1 MPALSTFQLSLGAF
15 LEDKEIDVS
24 AHLGEATQLQ
34 IVAVALILGFFAIRH
49 ELWKKLMFAR
59 IDARPAALMR
69 IFFGLVVLW
78 TFVDLTRDARFL
90 FTDEG
95 MWLTKMAR
103 KNYGG
108 KLTTLWDPEHGFE
121 NPTDFFVVLWGKFSI
136 LHLRSDPMFV
146 YSLYTVMLTS
156 LTMMI
161 FGMYTRFTTVL
172 SWILV
177 EQVYRYSPLFYTG
190 GDTVVRVFMFLGMFC
205 RWGEVYSWDAWRRNR
220 RRILGVPGKIEPATS
235 LPAWRRIPAWP
246 QRLMMLQLAIIYSAT
261 GLLKTGNT
269 WMNGTALYY
278 SLCLDHFYRMP
289 EQINVATFA
298 QYTGV
303 LPVVTVFVRWWEL
316 LFPVVLIGMLVN
328 TYERERHEGT
338 WPVTPLW
345 RRATSY
351 LMVAGAFVCGAIVT
365 GWAASYFIPPERLKV
380 LPPERFALVF
390 TIVTL
395 AVPALCVLIYFAL
408 RRFTPLGFRLVFH
421 WLLGRRFWLV
431 WGFLMHIGIDLGM
444 NVGTFAEVMMAA
456 YFAWPTGDEVDRAWR
471 YMMSRPAAPGEYGRP
486 VRKRKAM
493 RWICAP
499 IDRLRWRAPGQ
510 PYVIRHNPDD
520 ASVPRAALLRLWDL
534 GHRLDFAADET
545 VGSCKLVL
553 AIDGEKGLHTGA
565 AAGRMLLKILPGM
578 WLLWPLRYIPVLGTA
593 AGALA
598 VIILRQRP

>member
-1 MPALSTFQLSLGAF
+1 MLAVLGFFA
-15 LEDKEIDVS
+15 DKPEVDVS
-24 AHLGEATQLQ
+24 AHLAAATQLQ
-34 IVAVALILGFFAIRH
+34 LLAIALILGFFAIRH

-78 TFVDLTRDARFL
+78 TFVDLIRDARFL

-121 NPTDFFVVLWGKFSI
+121 RWQDIFVVLWGKFSI
-136 LHLRSDPMFV
+136 LHLRSDPAFV
-146 YSLYTVMLTS
+146 YPLYGVMLTS

-161 FGMYTRFTTVL
+161 FGVYTRFTTVL

-190 GDTVVRVFMFLGMFC
+190 GDTVVRVFLFLGMFC
-205 RWGEVYSWDAWRRNR
+205 RWGEVYSVDAWRRNR
-220 RRILGVPGKIEPATS
+220 RKILGVRGKIEPATS
-235 LPAWRRIPAWP
+235 LPALPRIPAWP

-261 GLLKTGNT
+261 GLLKSGNT

-289 EQINVATFA
+289 EQINVATFM
-298 QYTGV
+298 QYIGV

-328 TYERERHEGT
+328 AYERERRAGT
-338 WPVTPLW
+338 WPVVPLW
-345 RRATSY
+345 RRGISY
-351 LMVAGAFVCGAIVT
+351 LMVAGAFVCGAVVT
-365 GWAASYFIPPERLKV
+365 GWGAKYYIPPERLKAI
-380 LPPERFALVF
+380 PPELFAPIF
-390 TIVTL
+390 TAVAL
-395 AVPALCVLIYFAL
+395 AIPALCVAIYFVL
-408 RRFTPLGFRLVFH
+408 RRYSQLGFRLVFH

-471 YMMSRPAAPGEYGRP
+471 YLMSRPASPGEYGRP
-486 VRKRKAM
+486 VRKKKAV
-493 RWICAP
+493 RWLLAP

-510 PYVIRHNPDD
+510 RYVIHHAPDETSVRH
-520 ASVPRAALLRLWDL
+520 AALLRLWDL
-534 GHRLDFAADET
+534 GHRLDFVADEN
-545 VGSCKLVL
+545 VGPCKLVL
-553 AIDGEKGLHTGA
+553 AIDGEKDKYTGA
-565 AAGRMLLKILPGM
+565 AAGRMLIKILPGF
-578 WLLWPLRYIPVLGTA
+578 WLLAPLRWIPVVGTA
-593 AGALA
+593 AGALV